1 MYKYASVIV
10 SISMLFSTQLQ
21 AATEFLRFEG
31 TIGRLYSE
39 TDYGYDPSLGI
50 DPGQSVYFDF
60 QIDTNLDVE
69 ARPDFFLR
77 IISL

>member
-31 TIGRLYSE
+31 TINPNKSGAGSQN
-39 TDYGYDPSLGI
+39 SLI
-50 DPGQSVYFDF
+50 LTTTV
-60 QIDTNLDVE
+60 I
-69 ARPDFFLR
+69 RPR
-77 IISL
+77 IV